1 MNEAWRIPQSPPVIP
16 AVEGTE
22 GPERPLWSVMIP
34 AYNCA
39 AYLPQALES
48 VLGQDA
54 GRGRMQIA
62 VMDDCSTDAD
72 IERLVHAAGGG
83 RVEYFRQ
90 PENVGSLR
98 NFETCLRRSR
108 GRLVHLL
115 HGDDRVLPGFYEK
128 MGMLFERYPSIG
140 AGFCRF
146 RTLDEAGGTTLESA
160 PEMTEPG
167 ILDNWLE
174 RLACRQ
180 RIQTPAMVVRR
191 CVYEKLGGFYGL
203 HYGEDWEMWLRIAAH
218 YDTGFYPEI
227 LAEYRKHPGS
237 ISGRYILS
245 GQNIRD
251 LEKVIL
257 GAQSYFRG
265 RQRAHVRREA
275 EKFFA
280 HYAVNTARMLWGRYG
295 HGQGAQAQLREALR
309 LHRDGKLIW
318 QALKLYLKIKTGIK
332 R

>member
-1 MNEAWRIPQSPPVIP
+1 
-16 AVEGTE
+16 
-22 GPERPLWSVMIP
+22 MIP

-39 AYLPQALES
+39 GYLPEALKS
-48 VLGQDA
+48 VLDQDP
-54 GRGRMQIA
+54 GREHMQIA
-62 VMDDCSTDAD
+62 VIDDRSTDAD
-72 IERLVHAAGGG
+72 VERLVLDIGGS
-83 RVEYFRQ
+83 RVDYFRQ

-115 HGDDRVLPGFYEK
+115 HGDDKVLPGFYEK
-128 MGMLFERYPSIG
+128 MGTLFERFPAIG

-146 RTLDEAGGTTLESA
+146 RTVDEAGGTPLESERELA
-160 PEMTEPG
+160 EPG
-167 ILDNWLE
+167 VLDNWLE
-174 RLACRQ
+174 RLACKQ

-218 YDTGFYPEI
+218 YDTGFHPEV
-227 LAEYRKHPGS
+227 LAEYRKHPAS
-237 ISGRYILS
+237 ISGQYILS

-251 LEKVIL
+251 LQTVIL
-257 GAQSYFRG
+257 GAQRYFRG
-265 RQRAHVRREA
+265 RQQAHVRREA

-280 HYAVNTARMLWGRYG
+280 RYAVNTARMLWGRYG
-295 HGQGAQAQLREALR
+295 HRQGAKAQLREALHM
-309 LHRDGKLIW
+309 HRDGMLLW
-318 QALKLYLKIKTGIK
+318 QALKLHLKMRIGIK